1 MTVYIGIDWSSKKHD
16 IVYLNEAGGIIA
28 YQTIPHT
35 PLGFEAFDDQRMKLG
50 VEVDDCLV
58 GIETEHNLFMDFLS
72 SHQYRQIYVIPPTTI
87 KDSRGRFGASKA
99 NTDRS
104 DAHLI
109 ADMLRTDRARLHVW
123 HADSLLTQQ
132 IAALASL
139 EQFLTHTIIQTNN
152 RLRNVLWRYYPNAA
166 SVFTGL
172 DLQISLEF
180 ICAFPTPQAAAQLTF
195 EQFKAFARS
204 HHHSAPSK
212 LPACFARLQKP
223 QPEARQQTVLAFQ
236 SEAVRLARL
245 SLQAVQDKAATI
257 REIQDLFVEH
267 PDYPIFSSL
276 PGVGKIL
283 APALLAKFGDDR
295 LRFPT
300 PQVLQSVAGTCP
312 VTRQSGKHK
321 YVSFRYACDHEFRWI
336 VQQWAKC
343 SIDDS
348 VWAYTYFQ
356 SIRPHC
362 DSLSHA
368 YRRLANRWLEI
379 AWRLWQDKVP
389 YDEERHLRQHALRVK
404 PI

>member
-16 IVYLNEAGGIIA
+16 IVYLNEAGGMIA

-35 PLGFEAFDDQRMKLG
+35 PLGFEAFEEQRLKLG
-50 VEVDDCLV
+50 VEEDDCLV

-72 SHQYRQIYVIPPTTI
+72 SHQYRHIYVIPPTTI
-87 KDSRGRFGASKA
+87 KDSRGRFGASRA

-109 ADMLRTDRARLHVW
+109 ADMLRTDRARLHLW

-139 EQFLTHTIIQTNN
+139 EHFLTRTILQTNN
-152 RLRNVLWRYYPNAA
+152 RLRDVLWRYYPNAA
-166 SVFTGL
+166 GVFSAL

-180 ICAFPTPQAAAQLTF
+180 ICAFPTPQAAEKLTF

-204 HHHSAPSK
+204 HHHSAASK
-212 LPACFARLQKP
+212 LPACYARLQKP
-223 QPEARQQTVLAFQ
+223 QPQARQQTVLAFQ

-257 REIQDLFVEH
+257 REIQELFVEH

-295 LRFPT
+295 QRFPT

-312 VTRQSGKHK
+312 LTKQSGKHK
-321 YVSFRYACDHEFRWI
+321 YVLFRHACDHEFRWI

-379 AWRLWQDKVP
+379 AWRLWQDRVP

>member
-1 MTVYIGIDWSSKKHD
+1 MKVYIGIDWSSQKHD
-16 IVYLNEAGGIIA
+16 IVYMNEEGGIIA

-50 VEVDDCLV
+50 VDIEDCLV
-58 GIETEHNLFMDFLS
+58 GIETEHNLLIDFLS
-72 SHQYRQIYVIPPTTI
+72 SRQYRQIYVIPSTTI
-87 KDSRGRFGASKA
+87 KGSRGRFGASKA

-139 EQFLTHTIIQTNN
+139 EQFLTHMIIQTNN

-166 SVFTGL
+166 IVFSGL

-180 ICAFPTPQAAAQLTF
+180 ICAFSTPQAAAQLTF
-195 EQFKAFARS
+195 EQFKDFAKS
-204 HHHSAPSK
+204 HHYPQPSK

-236 SEAVRLARL
+236 SEADRLARL

-276 PGVGKIL
+276 PGAGKIL

-295 LRFPT
+295 LRYPT

-312 VTRQSGKHK
+312 VTRVSGKHK
-321 YVSFRYACDHEFRWI
+321 VVFFRYACDHEFRSV

-343 SIDDS
+343 SIDAS

-379 AWRLWQDKVP
+379 AWRLWQDRVP